1 MTRAEILREQARV
14 LLDLA
19 ASFHAKDIRELLLH
33 LAEQCE
39 QLAQKVEKDFANNG
53 S

>member
-14 LLDLA
+14 LRGLA
-19 ASFHAKDIRELLLH
+19 TSSHAKDIKELLLH

-39 QLAQKVEKDFANNG
+39 QLAEQVEKDFANNG
-53 S
+53 F

>member
-1 MTRAEILREQARV
+1 MTRAEILREQAKV
-14 LLDLA
+14 LRGLA
-19 ASFHAKDIRELLLH
+19 ASSHAEHIRELLLH

-39 QLAQKVEKDFANNG
+39 QLAEQVEKDFASNG